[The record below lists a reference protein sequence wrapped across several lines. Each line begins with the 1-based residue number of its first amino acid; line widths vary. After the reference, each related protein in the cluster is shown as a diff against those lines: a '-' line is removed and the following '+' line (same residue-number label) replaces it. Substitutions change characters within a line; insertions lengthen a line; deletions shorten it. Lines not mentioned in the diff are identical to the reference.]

1 MREDHAL
8 ASKTF
13 SSCASK
19 QLRLGFRMV
28 HGLANSAAAA
38 IVAARADQPFTS
50 VDDLWPRV
58 DVPVAA
64 LVQIAEADAFRPSLQ
79 LARRDA
85 LWAIKALKISARS
98 SPSLAS

>member
-1 MREDHAL
+1 
-8 ASKTF
+8 
-13 SSCASK
+13 
-19 QLRLGFRMV
+19 MV

-64 LVQIAEADAFRPSLQ
+64 LVQIAEADAFLPRSNSPVATLYGRS
-79 LARRDA
+79 RR
-85 LWAIKALKISARS
+85 
-98 SPSLAS
+98 